1 MLGNIRGAAAGTNQ
15 PNPIDPCYN
24 PAARAPAPG
33 LTVSLFGA
41 AERPDVQGGGEMDV
55 NQDPKTTPPEPND
68 VAGSDSAFG
77 RGVAFVV
84 RHPIGIAQ
92 GVFFALVAIVIL
104 QNLESTSIDVLF
116 WSVST
121 LPKLV
126 LICLSMLIGA
136 ATWEVLRRWFWR

>member
-1 MLGNIRGAAAGTNQ
+1 MN
-15 PNPIDPCYN
+15 
-24 PAARAPAPG
+24 
-33 LTVSLFGA
+33 
-41 AERPDVQGGGEMDV
+41 MK
-55 NQDPKTTPPEPND
+55 QDPNTTSSEPSE
-68 VAGSDSAFG
+68 VASSGSAFG

-84 RHPIGIAQ
+84 RHPIGIVQ
-92 GVFFALVAIVIL
+92 FVFFALVAIIIL

-136 ATWEVLRRWFWR
+136 AIWELLRRWFRR

>member
-1 MLGNIRGAAAGTNQ
+1 
-15 PNPIDPCYN
+15 
-24 PAARAPAPG
+24 
-33 LTVSLFGA
+33 
-41 AERPDVQGGGEMDV
+41 MDV
-55 NQDPKTTPPEPND
+55 KQDPKATPPEPGD
-68 VAGSDSAFG
+68 VASSDSALR

-84 RHPIGIAQ
+84 RHPIGIVQ
-92 GVFFALVAIVIL
+92 FVFFALVAIIIL

-136 ATWEVLRRWFWR
+136 AMWELLRRWFRR

>member
-1 MLGNIRGAAAGTNQ
+1 MDEKQ
-15 PNPIDPCYN
+15 NP
-24 PAARAPAPG
+24 
-33 LTVSLFGA
+33 
-41 AERPDVQGGGEMDV
+41 
-55 NQDPKTTPPEPND
+55 TTIPPEPSD

-77 RGVAFVV
+77 RGVAFAV
-84 RHPIGIAQ
+84 RHPIGIVQ
-92 GVFFALVAIVIL
+92 FVFFSLVAIIIL

-136 ATWEVLRRWFWR
+136 AAWEFLRRGFWR

>member
-1 MLGNIRGAAAGTNQ
+1 LA
-15 PNPIDPCYN
+15 
-24 PAARAPAPG
+24 
-33 LTVSLFGA
+33 LFGA
-41 AERPDVQGGGEMDV
+41 AERPDVQGGADMDEK
-55 NQDPKTTPPEPND
+55 QDLETTPHESGE
-68 VAGSDSAFG
+68 VTGSGSAFG

-84 RHPIGIAQ
+84 RHPIGIVQ
-92 GVFFALVAIVIL
+92 FVFFALVAIIIL

-136 ATWEVLRRWFWR
+136 VTWEVLRRWFWR